1 MSKTL
6 SAKHYQENKERP
18 QKEAWKRYQNLSIK
32 EKKKFDDMAVNVA
45 KICQRI
51 KNKSL
56 LSIGKNILEQE
67 KTLYYN

>member
-32 EKKKFDDMAVNVA
+32 EKEKIDDMAVNVT
-45 KICQRI
+45 KICQKI
-51 KNKSL
+51 KSKSL
-56 LSIGKNILEQE
+56 LSIRKNILELE

>member
-1 MSKTL
+1 
-6 SAKHYQENKERP
+6 
-18 QKEAWKRYQNLSIK
+18 
-32 EKKKFDDMAVNVA
+32 MAVNVA